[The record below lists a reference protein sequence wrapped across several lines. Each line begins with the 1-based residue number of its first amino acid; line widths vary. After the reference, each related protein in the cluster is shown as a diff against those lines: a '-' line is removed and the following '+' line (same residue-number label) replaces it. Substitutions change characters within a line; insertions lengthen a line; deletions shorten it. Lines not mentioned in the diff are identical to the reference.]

1 MLLSIRRL
9 TIVMERL
16 GENRMNETAKKCRK
30 GISKIKHPSR
40 SIE

>member
-1 MLLSIRRL
+1 MVLSIILL

-16 GENRMNETAKKCRK
+16 GENRMNETSQECRK

-40 SIE
+40 SLE